1 MNRAFRAAG
10 IAITLIA
17 TGFFVAY
24 VVRNADELP
33 AYRWS
38 TGSVASLIGASFVY
52 FGVTVIAGLAW
63 HLLLAGSGGSPGIG
77 TSFTIVSL
85 SQIAKYLPGNVGHH
99 MGRIALSTA
108 RGLPVPRVLLTMAVE
123 AGWLILASAL
133 LGFSWLIFAD
143 DRTVVTTILAP
154 QGWIII
160 VFGIAAVIAPF
171 AAGRIFP
178 RVLPRFYKSEEG
190 FEEARLPD
198 FTTLV
203 AVLALYGVSFLI
215 VGGII
220 GLLLRAFYGLDGG
233 NLLFN
238 TGLFSLAWIAGFLTP
253 GAPAGLGIREAILV
267 AALGATYG
275 AGIAVGLTLLLRM
288 VTLGGDGLAFAVG
301 AFARRILW

>member
-1 MNRAFRAAG
+1 M
-10 IAITLIA
+10 
-17 TGFFVAY
+17 
-24 VVRNADELP
+24 
-33 AYRWS
+33 
-38 TGSVASLIGASFVY
+38 
-52 FGVTVIAGLAW
+52 
-63 HLLLAGSGGSPGIG
+63 
-77 TSFTIVSL
+77 
-85 SQIAKYLPGNVGHH
+85 
-99 MGRIALSTA
+99 
-108 RGLPVPRVLLTMAVE
+108 
-123 AGWLILASAL
+123 
-133 LGFSWLIFAD
+133 
-143 DRTVVTTILAP
+143 AP

-160 VFGIAAVIAPF
+160 IFGIAAVIAPF
-171 AAGRIFP
+171 AAGWIFL
-178 RVLPRFYKSEEG
+178 RVLPRFHKSEEG
-190 FEEARLPD
+190 FERTRLPD

-288 VTLGGDGLAFAVG
+288 VTLRGDGLAFAGG
-301 AFARRILW
+301 ALERRILW